1 MILALV
7 MQRPFSGGG
16 SSHSRI
22 RIRLG
27 MVGIKTQQA
36 GEEGMPSG
44 LRPSWSGG
52 SRGWI
57 MQGLGYIGAWSASL
71 LPDTPLSLSLHGEK
85 HCQESPLKVD
95 SLTAPF

>member
-57 MQGLGYIGAWSASL
+57 MQGLGQ
-71 LPDTPLSLSLHGEK
+71 HGEALGFYSK
-85 HCQESPLKVD
+85 LSRMPTKDFKQENN
-95 SLTAPF
+95 